1 MGIVDSLSAGYR
13 FLTKRLDLLL
23 IPLCLDLFLWATP
36 RLTIRTLFERVSQL
50 YLETA
55 KAAIGTSTET
65 STVTEDMMPMI
76 EEASKAIAAFGE
88 SSNLLSLLVNNS
100 LVRMPSLIVLLE
112 PLAGTQ
118 NRDMV
123 DPYTVVGWGVL
134 LSIVGLGIGVIYME
148 LMARYLPIGAL
159 PKATEWPE
167 FVRRV
172 FRHWGLLI
180 LWVAVIIICGLAL
193 MIPVALAITLMFFV
207 SPSLA
212 SLLTLFLGGM
222 VMILYFYLYF
232 VAAGLIL
239 DNLTLY
245 QSVAQSFVL
254 VRNRFWKTL
263 GFILLTNFISMGCGL
278 LFYQLAIYQPF
289 GTLSALL
296 INAYIGSGLV
306 MALFIFYRSQ
316 LITPEELELVDS

>member
-1 MGIVDSLSAGYR
+1 VGIVDSLSAGYR

-148 LMARYLPIGAL
+148 LMARYLPIG
-159 PKATEWPE
+159 
-167 FVRRV
+167 
-172 FRHWGLLI
+172 
-180 LWVAVIIICGLAL
+180 VIIICGLAL